1 MAGEPSSSLSDLQD
15 LRLYLHA
22 HPEVSNAEFETSA
35 YLRERLSKLPN
46 VHEIIMLDQTG
57 FAVVFKGGAPGPRI
71 MLRCELDA
79 LPIHEINTFAHRSSK
94 AGVSHKC
101 GHDGHMT
108 MLVAVAHAVN
118 AHPPVQGEIIL
129 LFQSAEET
137 GDGAVNA
144 IQSPD
149 FERIA
154 PDYVYALHNIPGKP
168 LGAVLVKEGAFTP
181 SVKSLILRFNG
192 RTSHAAEPEH
202 GLNPALLMAEILY
215 HADQVTLNDTARDDF
230 FLITPIYQTLG
241 EQAYGISAGYGE
253 LHLTLR
259 AWDQDFFDAQCNDFL
274 AAAQRIAQ
282 THGIEL
288 THKWCFAFQANTN
301 HQKAVEVIRV
311 SASTAGCT
319 LIDMPAPFKFGEDF
333 GIFTQRYPGAM
344 FGLGAGEACKALHN
358 PDYDFPDALLEIG
371 PAIFREI
378 LNAHG
383 VFTAYRQQ

>member
-1 MAGEPSSSLSDLQD
+1 MADVSSGSLSDLQD
-15 LRLYLHA
+15 LRRFLHT
-22 HPEVSNAEFETSA
+22 HPEVSNEEFETSA
-35 YLRERLSKLPN
+35 HLRELLGRLPL

-57 FAVVFKGGAPGPRI
+57 FAVVFKASEPGQRI

-79 LPIHEINTFAHRSSK
+79 LPIQEINTFAHRSSK
-94 AGVSHKC
+94 DGVSHKC

-129 LFQSAEET
+129 IFQSAEET

-144 IQSPD
+144 IQSPH

-154 PDYVYALHNIPGKP
+154 PDFVYALHNIPGKP

-215 HADQVTLNDTARDDF
+215 HADQVTLNDTSRDDF

-241 EQAYGISAGYGE
+241 EQAYGISAGFGE

-259 AWDQDFFDAQCNDFL
+259 AWDQEFFDQQCVDFL
-274 AAAQRIAQ
+274 AAATRIAE
-282 THGIEL
+282 THGIDMAHE
-288 THKWCFAFQANTN
+288 WCFAFQANTN
-301 HQKAVEVIRV
+301 HAKAVEVIKF
-311 SASTAGCT
+311 SALTAGCT
-319 LIDMPAPFKFGEDF
+319 LIDMPTPFKFGEDF

-344 FGLGAGEACKALHN
+344 FGLGAGEHCKALHN
-358 PDYDFPDALLEIG
+358 PDYDFPEALLEIG

-378 LNAHG
+378 LIAHG
-383 VFTAYRQQ
+383 VCASQK